1 MQYDAYWREAMR
13 AGKEWRVEGR
23 KGKKN
28 ETKQPRQAGWMHHWW
43 REAEGGGRKEKA
55 TSGHHASEGMDAG
68 AER

>member
-1 MQYDAYWREAMR
+1 
-13 AGKEWRVEGR
+13 
-23 KGKKN
+23 
-28 ETKQPRQAGWMHHWW
+28 MHHWW